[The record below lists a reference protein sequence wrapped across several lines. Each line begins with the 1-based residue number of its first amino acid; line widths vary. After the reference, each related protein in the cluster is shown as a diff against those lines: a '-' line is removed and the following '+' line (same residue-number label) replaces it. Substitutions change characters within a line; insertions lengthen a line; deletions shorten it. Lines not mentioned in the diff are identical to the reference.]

1 MLTYN
6 EQKRAAKIFKDKWI
20 DILDNKH
27 NEVQLKDTFWIDLLT
42 NVFGISDAVNY
53 INFEKPIE
61 LDKMLSSI
69 TAGDKSYKG
78 RIDAYIKSTKVL
90 IEQKGPNVDLN
101 KGVTQSDG
109 QKLRPIDQAKRYA
122 YSLGI
127 DEMPSKIVV
136 SNFKE
141 FHVYDMRTPNAEPH
155 IIKLEN
161 LDTEFTRL
169 GFLTC
174 VDNTHLEREMQ
185 ISMAAGEIVGKIYD
199 LLYTQYEN
207 PELMSSLH
215 AINQLCVRIVFCL
228 YAEDAG
234 IFGSKSMFHDYLA
247 QFEAKHIRRA
257 LIDLFTILNTPV
269 EERDHYLNDDLAAFP
284 YVNGGMFEDN
294 QMEIPQFTDEL
305 RVLILD
311 SASASF
317 DWSQIS
323 PTIFGAVFEST
334 LNPETRREGGMH
346 YTSIENIHKV
356 IDPLFLDALRLEL
369 NEINLI
375 KQPAAQ
381 KRKALIFQEKLAS
394 LTFLDPA
401 CGSGNFLTE
410 TYISLRNLENE
421 AISLI
426 YGKQSMLSVMTDS
439 IIKVSI
445 QQMFGIEL
453 NDFAVSVAKTALW
466 IAESQLME
474 KTKEIIYSNDTY
486 LPLKAYNNI
495 VEGDALKLDWN
506 TIISNKD
513 LTYIIG
519 NPPFRGRSKQ
529 SQEQKNSSEYVF
541 GANFKYGQL
550 DFVASWFVKAA
561 KYVFNTDIQ
570 VSFVAT
576 NSIVQGEQ
584 VSTLWTEMNKYNA
597 EIIYAYQPFKW
608 DSESSKKAAV
618 TVVIIGFQCKSSKSI
633 QKKYL
638 YSDKQTYQE
647 VKNINAY
654 LLNAPN
660 ILMRR
665 VAKPLSGQA
674 KILYGSKPND
684 GGNFILTSDEKEE
697 LLKQYPEVDPLIKEF
712 IGGKELLKGTKRY
725 VIWLKDADPN
735 LYLNCPPILNRID
748 AVKSYRLSKAKNK
761 TSNANSIIEKP
772 TLFASIASIKGSH
785 YIAIPEYSSESR
797 KYIPMLYLDKDVIAS
812 NKLYMVDDGS
822 LYEFGVLESNVHMAW
837 MKTFGGKLESR
848 YAYSSGFV
856 YNTFPW
862 PKPTELQ
869 KTKIEQTA
877 KEILNI
883 RAKYKCI
890 SLGDL
895 YSPKK
900 MQALYDL
907 TKAHQDNDK
916 AVMEAYGMDL
926 SIIKT
931 ESQAV
936 EFLIPLYE
944 KLLSDNMEKSNK

>member
-1 MLTYN
+1 MKARL
-6 EQKRAAKIFKDKWI
+6 
-20 DILDNKH
+20 ILKH
-27 NEVQLKDTFWIDLLT
+27 
-42 NVFGISDAVNY
+42 
-53 INFEKPIE
+53 
-61 LDKMLSSI
+61 
-69 TAGDKSYKG
+69 
-78 RIDAYIKSTKVL
+78 
-90 IEQKGPNVDLN
+90 
-101 KGVTQSDG
+101 
-109 QKLRPIDQAKRYA
+109 
-122 YSLGI
+122 
-127 DEMPSKIVV
+127 
-136 SNFKE
+136 
-141 FHVYDMRTPNAEPH
+141 
-155 IIKLEN
+155 
-161 LDTEFTRL
+161 
-169 GFLTC
+169 
-174 VDNTHLEREMQ
+174 
-185 ISMAAGEIVGKIYD
+185 
-199 LLYTQYEN
+199 
-207 PELMSSLH
+207 
-215 AINQLCVRIVFCL
+215 
-228 YAEDAG
+228 
-234 IFGSKSMFHDYLA
+234 
-247 QFEAKHIRRA
+247 
-257 LIDLFTILNTPV
+257 
-269 EERDHYLNDDLAAFP
+269 EER
-284 YVNGGMFEDN
+284 
-294 QMEIPQFTDEL
+294 
-305 RVLILD
+305 
-311 SASASF
+311 
-317 DWSQIS
+317 
-323 PTIFGAVFEST
+323 
-334 LNPETRREGGMH
+334 GGMH

-513 LTYIIG
+513 LKYIIG

-541 GANFKYGQL
+541 GENFKYGQL

-561 KYVFNTDIQ
+561 KYVFNSDIQ

-684 GGNFILTSDEKEE
+684 GGNFILTSDEKDE
-697 LLKQYPEVDPLIKEF
+697 LLKQYPEVESLIKEF

-735 LYLNCPPILNRID
+735 LYLNCPPILNRIH
-748 AVKSYRLSKAKNK
+748 AVKSYRLLKTKNK
-761 TSNANSIIEKP
+761 TSNVSSIVEKP

-797 KYIPMLYLDKDVIAS
+797 KYIPMLYLDKEVIAS

-862 PKPTELQ
+862 PKPTVLQ

-877 KEILNI
+877 KAILDV

-895 YSPKK
+895 YSPKR
-900 MQALYDL
+900 MQVLYDL

-944 KLLSDNMEKSNK
+944 KLLSNNMEKSNK